1 MDLFKSNR
9 SLKRRKNIVRVHFD
23 KCALCCLTV
32 RDYAYMDIFKK
43 VCGKFGETIWNK
55 YICINKTNIYAFNL

>member
-1 MDLFKSNR
+1 MPYNFGLS
-9 SLKRRKNIVRVHFD
+9 HGG
-23 KCALCCLTV
+23 
-32 RDYAYMDIFKK
+32 YAYMDIFKK